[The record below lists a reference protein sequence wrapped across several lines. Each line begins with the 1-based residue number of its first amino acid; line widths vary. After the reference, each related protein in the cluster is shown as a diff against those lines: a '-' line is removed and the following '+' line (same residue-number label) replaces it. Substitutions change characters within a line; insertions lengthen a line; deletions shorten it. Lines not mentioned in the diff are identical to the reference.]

1 MLLRHTQWLLLMW
14 TIWKNGPVIILN
26 CRTEPRE
33 GLWNPCMPLLILLSI
48 MCASCMITQSSHPFG
63 EAIRPYSWCPSLPSS
78 SCLSQGHVFV
88 MTVFR
93 IITSSVS
100 ELTVGLV
107 TVLLVFV
114 VTCVT
119 VGLVLVE
126 MCVVFCLVCIVL
138 CVTVCLECDVTCV
151 TVWLVFVV
159 TCVRFGLVFVEVCVT
174 VCLVC
179 FEAYV
184 SFGLEF
190 GTTLLQWSLSG
201 RNLCDSSLSLFEETA
216 K

>member
-26 CRTEPRE
+26 CRTEPRV

-63 EAIRPYSWCPSLPSS
+63 EAIRPCSWCPSLPSG
-78 SCLSQGHVFV
+78 SCLSRGGLFV
-88 MTVFR
+88 ITVFR
-93 IITSSVS
+93 IVTSVP
-100 ELTVGLV
+100 ELAVGLV

-126 MCVVFCLVCIVL
+126 MCVVVCFVCVVL
-138 CVTVCLECDVTCV
+138 FVTVCLECDVTCV

-159 TCVRFGLVFVEVCVT
+159 TCEVWPG
-174 VCLVC
+174 VCW
-179 FEAYV
+179 
-184 SFGLEF
+184 G
-190 GTTLLQWSLSG
+190 
-201 RNLCDSSLSLFEETA
+201 LCDCLLGVC
-216 K
+216 